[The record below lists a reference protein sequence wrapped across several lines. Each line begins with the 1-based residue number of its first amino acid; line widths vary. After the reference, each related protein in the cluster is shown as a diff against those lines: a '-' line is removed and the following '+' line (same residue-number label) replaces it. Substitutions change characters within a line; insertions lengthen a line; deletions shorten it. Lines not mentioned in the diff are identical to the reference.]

1 MPRRPTPIE
10 VEEFR
15 ARLCDAAEAVFARH
29 GLEGVSMRQIAA
41 EMGISAMTPY
51 GYFKDK
57 DEVLAAVRTRAF
69 DRFAAALEDA
79 AARQGDAAEAYV
91 NFALTHPDAYRLMFD
106 VTQPDTDAY
115 PELRVA
121 IERARRT
128 MLPRREGTEAAP
140 AISEA
145 AELVGH
151 AFWAAMHGVIMLELA
166 HKIPTRID
174 PAALR
179 RLLFGALKQ
188 GLLPHPPE
196 A

>member
-1 MPRRPTPIE
+1 MPRRPSPIE
-10 VEEFR
+10 VEEVR
-15 ARLCDAAEAVFARH
+15 ARLCDAAEGLFARH

-69 DRFAAALEDA
+69 DRFATALENASAHHD
-79 AARQGDAAEAYV
+79 DAAEAYV
-91 NFALTHPDAYRLMFD
+91 DFALGHPDAYRLMFD

-115 PELRVA
+115 PQLRVA

-128 MLPRREGTEAAP
+128 MQPRRAEAEASP
-140 AISEA
+140 VTPHA
-145 AELVGH
+145 AELIGH
-151 AFWAAMHGVIMLELA
+151 AFWAALHGVIMLELA
-166 HKIPTRID
+166 HKIPDRID

-179 RLLFGALKQ
+179 RLLLGALKQ
-188 GLLPHPPE
+188 GLLSHPPE
-196 A
+196 V